1 MEEKTNF
8 AKLLFENKIKKERK
22 QMNHYVLKRIIQLIP
37 ILFAITFLSYGMMRI
52 AGSDVV
58 TQKMENTGTV
68 VSDEVLNA
76 AREQLGLDK
85 PFLTQYAVWLG
96 KLLRGD
102 MGNSY
107 VSGKPVFATFIS
119 KLPATLLL
127 TAVSIVM
134 TIIISV
140 PLGVLAAVKQNR
152 MTDYVIRF
160 FSFIGNSLPNF
171 FVSLILMYV
180 LAIRLRWF
188 PVIAKDVS
196 LKSVAMPAITLA
208 IAMSAKYLRQ
218 VRATVLDELSKDY
231 VAGARARGIRFSVT
245 LWRSVMKASFVTII
259 TLLMLSVGNLL
270 GGTAIVESIFMW
282 DGVGKMAVDAISMR
296 DYPIIQA
303 YVMWMAIIY
312 VAVNLLTDLS
322 YRFLDPRIRLGG
334 DEV

>member
-1 MEEKTNF
+1 
-8 AKLLFENKIKKERK
+8 
-22 QMNHYVLKRIIQLIP
+22 MNHYVLKRIIQLIP

-245 LWRSVMKASFVTII
+245 LWRSVMKASLVTII

-296 DYPIIQA
+296 DYPIIQV

>member
-1 MEEKTNF
+1 
-8 AKLLFENKIKKERK
+8 
-22 QMNHYVLKRIIQLIP
+22 MNHYVLKRIIQLIP

-127 TAVSIVM
+127 TAISIVM

-245 LWRSVMKASFVTII
+245 LWRSVMKASLVTII

>member
-1 MEEKTNF
+1 M
-8 AKLLFENKIKKERK
+8 KKERK

-127 TAVSIVM
+127 TAVSIFM

-140 PLGVLAAVKQNR
+140 PLGVLAAVKQNC

-245 LWRSVMKASFVTII
+245 LWKSVMKASLVTIL

>member
-1 MEEKTNF
+1 
-8 AKLLFENKIKKERK
+8 
-22 QMNHYVLKRIIQLIP
+22 MNHYVLKRIIQLIP

-107 VSGKPVFATFIS
+107 VSGKPVFATFVS

-245 LWRSVMKASFVTII
+245 LWRSVMKASLVTII

>member
-1 MEEKTNF
+1 
-8 AKLLFENKIKKERK
+8 
-22 QMNHYVLKRIIQLIP
+22 MNHYVLKRMIQLIP

-76 AREQLGLDK
+76 EREQLGLDK

-107 VSGKPVFATFIS
+107 VSGKPVFATFVS

-259 TLLMLSVGNLL
+259 TLLMLSMGNLL

>member
-1 MEEKTNF
+1 
-8 AKLLFENKIKKERK
+8 
-22 QMNHYVLKRIIQLIP
+22 MNHYVLKRMIQLIP

-68 VSDEVLNA
+68 VSDEVLDA

-107 VSGKPVFATFIS
+107 VSGKPVFATFVS

-152 MTDYVIRF
+152 VTDYVIRF

-245 LWRSVMKASFVTII
+245 LWRSVMKASLVTII

-322 YRFLDPRIRLGG
+322 YHFLDPRIRLGG

>member
-1 MEEKTNF
+1 M
-8 AKLLFENKIKKERK
+8 
-22 QMNHYVLKRIIQLIP
+22 IQLIP

-76 AREQLGLDK
+76 EREQLGLDK

>member
-1 MEEKTNF
+1 MRKYAF
-8 AKLLFENKIKKERK
+8 RRLL
-22 QMNHYVLKRIIQLIP
+22 QLIP

-58 TQKMENTGTV
+58 TQKMENTGQIL
-68 VSDEVLNA
+68 SEDKLNA

-85 PFLTQYAVWLG
+85 PFLTQYFVWLG
-96 KLLRGD
+96 KLLHGD

-107 VSGKPVFATFIS
+107 VSGLPVFDTFIS

-127 TAVSIVM
+127 TVTSILL
-134 TIIISV
+134 TIIISI
-140 PLGVLAAVKQNR
+140 PLGILSAVKQNTI
-152 MTDYVIRF
+152 TDYLIRLC
-160 FSFIGNSLPNF
+160 SFIGNSLPNF
-171 FVSLILMYV
+171 FVSLLLMYF
-180 LAIRLRWF
+180 LAIRLRIF
-188 PVIAKDVS
+188 PVISKDVS
-196 LKSVAMPAITLA
+196 LKSVAMRQSLWQLPCQPSI
-208 IAMSAKYLRQ
+208 SARSVQLC
-218 VRATVLDELSKDY
+218 DELSKDY
-231 VAGARARGIRFSVT
+231 VAGAKARGVKFSVT
-245 LWRSVMKASFVTII
+245 LWKSIMKASLVTII

-312 VAVNLLTDLS
+312 VVVNLLTDLS

-334 DEV
+334 VKQ

>member
-1 MEEKTNF
+1 MNF
-8 AKLLFENKIKKERK
+8 AKLLFENKYKKERK
-22 QMNHYVLKRIIQLIP
+22 QMNHYVLKRMIQLIP

-127 TAVSIVM
+127 TAVSIFM

-140 PLGVLAAVKQNR
+140 PLGVLAAVKQNCV
-152 MTDYVIRF
+152 TD
-160 FSFIGNSLPNF
+160 
-171 FVSLILMYV
+171 
-180 LAIRLRWF
+180 
-188 PVIAKDVS
+188 
-196 LKSVAMPAITLA
+196 
-208 IAMSAKYLRQ
+208 
-218 VRATVLDELSKDY
+218 
-231 VAGARARGIRFSVT
+231 
-245 LWRSVMKASFVTII
+245 
-259 TLLMLSVGNLL
+259 
-270 GGTAIVESIFMW
+270 
-282 DGVGKMAVDAISMR
+282 
-296 DYPIIQA
+296 
-303 YVMWMAIIY
+303 
-312 VAVNLLTDLS
+312 
-322 YRFLDPRIRLGG
+322 
-334 DEV
+334 

>member
-1 MEEKTNF
+1 
-8 AKLLFENKIKKERK
+8 
-22 QMNHYVLKRIIQLIP
+22 MNHYVLKRIIQLIP

-76 AREQLGLDK
+76 EREQLGLDK

-322 YRFLDPRIRLGG
+322 YHFLDPRIRLGG

>member
-1 MEEKTNF
+1 M
-8 AKLLFENKIKKERK
+8 KKERK
-22 QMNHYVLKRIIQLIP
+22 QMNHYVLKRMIQLIP

-107 VSGKPVFATFIS
+107 VSGKPVFATFVS

-127 TAVSIVM
+127 TAVSIFM

-140 PLGVLAAVKQNR
+140 PLGVLAAVKQNCV
-152 MTDYVIRF
+152 TDYVIRF

-208 IAMSAKYLRQ
+208 TAMSAKYLRQ

-245 LWRSVMKASFVTII
+245 LWKSVMKASLVTIL

>member
-1 MEEKTNF
+1 M
-8 AKLLFENKIKKERK
+8 KKERK
-22 QMNHYVLKRIIQLIP
+22 QMNHYVLKRMIQLIP

-140 PLGVLAAVKQNR
+140 PLGVLAAVKQNCV
-152 MTDYVIRF
+152 TDYVIRF

-245 LWRSVMKASFVTII
+245 LWKSVMKASLVTIL

-282 DGVGKMAVDAISMR
+282 DGVGKMTVDAISMR

-303 YVMWMAIIY
+303 YVMWMATIY

>member
-1 MEEKTNF
+1 MK
-8 AKLLFENKIKKERK
+8 
-22 QMNHYVLKRIIQLIP
+22 HYVLKRIIQLIP

-76 AREQLGLDK
+76 EREQLGLDK

-152 MTDYVIRF
+152 VTDYVIRF

-218 VRATVLDELSKDY
+218 VRATVLYELSKDY

-322 YRFLDPRIRLGG
+322 YHFLDPRIRLGG